1 MKAIADAAQAALFLF
16 LVTLVPAMAS
26 ADTITLYAAGSLK
39 AALTDVAKAYEAA
52 SGNKVEMKFGPS
64 GLLKDEIAGGAR
76 ADVFAS
82 ANMEHPKALHDAG
95 KSAAV
100 VLFARNRLCALVKPG
115 LPVDSAGILTRMLDA
130 NVKLGISTPKAD
142 PSGDYA
148 IDVFRKADAL
158 KPGAQAALE
167 SKALQLTGA
176 KDSATPPAGRTAY
189 GWHVAE
195 GRADIFLT
203 YCTNALAARV
213 QEQTGIPYALL
224 DGRFDAIAATYRKL
238 GELTGRR
245 DESEK
250 LARYADDTLSTI
262 MGRIS
267 GMAAS
272 TRPRV
277 YYARGPRGL
286 VTGLGSS
293 INVETIEMLA
303 QNVAGGNKGG
313 LANVSVE
320 QVLLWNPDVIVTI
333 DRDFAAN
340 VRNDPAWASVAAV
353 KAGRVHLSP
362 KMPFGWVDFP
372 PSVNRLIGLW
382 WLAKILYPDK
392 FPEDMTKLT
401 RDFYTLFYHR
411 TPDDA
416 QIAHVLE
423 GRE

>member
-1 MKAIADAAQAALFLF
+1 MPGANAAPQKRYSAAMLTPTRRTLLALAAAALIPPRLARGATVNDAAGRAVPVPDKTSRVFPAGPPAAILLY
-16 LVTLVPAMAS
+16 TLAPDLLIGWPRANRPEECAYMLPDFCARPEVGR
-26 ADTITLYAAGSLK
+26 ITGR
-39 AALTDVAKAYEAA
+39 
-52 SGNKVEMKFGPS
+52 GNT
-64 GLLKDEIAGGAR
+64 
-76 ADVFAS
+76 
-82 ANMEHPKALHDAG
+82 ANLE
-95 KSAAV
+95 V
-100 VLFARNRLCALVKPG
+100 VLALRPD
-115 LPVDSAGILTRMLDA
+115 LILD
-130 NVKLGISTPKAD
+130 VGST
-142 PSGDYA
+142 SETF
-148 IDVFRKADAL
+148 V
-158 KPGAQAALE
+158 
-167 SKALQLTGA
+167 S
-176 KDSATPPAGRTAY
+176 
-189 GWHVAE
+189 
-195 GRADIFLT
+195 
-203 YCTNALAARV
+203 LAARV

-245 DESEK
+245 DRAET
-250 LARYADDTLSTI
+250 LARYADDTLRTI
-262 MGRIS
+262 MGRIA
-267 GMAAS
+267 GIAAAN
-272 TRPRV
+272 RPRV

-286 VTGLGSS
+286 VTGLGGS

-303 QNVAGGNKGG
+303 QNVAGSNKGG

-340 VRNDPAWASVAAV
+340 MRSDPAWASVAAV

-372 PSVNRLIGLW
+372 PSINRLIGLW

-401 RDFYTLFYHR
+401 RDFHTLFYHR
-411 TPDDA
+411 TPSDA